1 MAIAAGFVDP
11 GNIVAALV
19 LSSYGYT
26 LLWTLVWSTV
36 IGCIL
41 QVLSA
46 RLGVVSGSSLS
57 HLCHT
62 LPLWPRRV
70 VWGTIQLAI
79 VGSDTQCIVGASFA
93 LTIFF
98 PALPLWVGVGLT
110 GLGTFLLLLLEKYGV
125 RKLEAV
131 FGALLLILSTAFI
144 VVSGGKE
151 VGGRR
156 QV

>member
-1 MAIAAGFVDP
+1 
-11 GNIVAALV
+11 
-19 LSSYGYT
+19 
-26 LLWTLVWSTV
+26 
-36 IGCIL
+36 
-41 QVLSA
+41 
-46 RLGVVSGSSLS
+46 
-57 HLCHT
+57 
-62 LPLWPRRV
+62 
-70 VWGTIQLAI
+70 
-79 VGSDTQCIVGASFA
+79 VGASFA